1 MKRLFVLLILS
12 LLILSI
18 SCSKADLIDTP
29 DSALP
34 TGSLSNEVLGATVV
48 ANYTPVYWS
57 DLMIANVSTDN
68 NIYNNTHDSVTW
80 TGYNGFSAYRCET
93 DCSGLLTCLL
103 KQSYGYTNAYFK
115 TWTGLSNPYA
125 ATYYNEIKAK
135 DHFTQI
141 PLIKDIARG
150 DIIAIKYPAG
160 SSNTGHIMIVAST
173 PTARTASSPLV
184 SGTSQYEVTIMDASS
199 SGHGS
204 LDTRYISSGN
214 FNDGIG
220 RGIARLYVTSKGTI
234 SGYTWS
240 TYSNS
245 VYYSQSDRPL
255 LVGRLNP

>member
-18 SCSKADLIDTP
+18 SCSKADLITAPNGDYNV
-29 DSALP
+29 SV
-34 TGSLSNEVLGATVV
+34 TGEVPGAAVT
-48 ANYTPVYWS
+48 ANFSPQYWS
-57 DLMIANVSTDN
+57 DLMIANVSSDN

-80 TGYNGFSAYRCET
+80 SGYNGFMTYRCET

-103 KQSYGYTNAYFK
+103 KQSYGYTNAYIK
-115 TWTGLSNPYA
+115 TWTGLSNPFA
-125 ATYYNEIKAK
+125 STYYNEIKAK
-135 DHFTQI
+135 DHFTPI
-141 PLIKDIARG
+141 PLVKDIARG

-160 SSNTGHIMIVAST
+160 SSNTGHIMIVASA
-173 PTARTASSPLV
+173 PTARTASSPVV

-220 RGIARLYVTSKGTI
+220 RGIARLYVNSKGTI

-245 VYYSQSDRPL
+245 VYYSQSERPL
-255 LVGRLNP
+255 LVGRLIP